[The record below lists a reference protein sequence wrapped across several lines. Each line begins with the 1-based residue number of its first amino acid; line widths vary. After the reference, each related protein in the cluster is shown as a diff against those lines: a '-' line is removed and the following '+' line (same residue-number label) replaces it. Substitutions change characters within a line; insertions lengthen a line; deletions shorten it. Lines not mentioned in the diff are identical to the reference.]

1 MPQVFGNT
9 QGLKPS
15 ELKAIERLARRRSER
30 SRIVG
35 LDLAREL
42 ASLSEECGRN
52 LGVLLDRGGRV
63 KRVLV
68 GDRQGVPLP
77 EDLGPTPAPGRLRGL
92 RLVRTDLGGGLSLS
106 EEDRQAM
113 LRHSFDALVR
123 LLVDEFGDLLWVLP
137 TVLDPSAIGR
147 VEPEGRV
154 LMDLPPMRQGQV
166 GSEYPAEL
174 VALEEELR
182 RHAMDLHEAAEGERC
197 VLVGIRERSEEEER
211 PRMEE
216 LGQLARSAFFDVVE
230 IVMQH
235 RERMDPRT
243 LIGSGKV
250 KDLSKTAVRVGA
262 SALLFDRELTGVQA
276 RNLEDRTGLS
286 VLDRTELVLRI
297 FERRA
302 RTRAAKIRVALARL
316 RYQLPRLVGKGEGMS
331 RIGRS
336 GSAGMGTRGKGEP
349 QLEMRRRQMRERIHR
364 LEALLGKVQKQQ
376 ENRRRHRRRSGLPV
390 VALVGYTNAGK
401 SSWLNALT
409 EAEVLAEDLL
419 FATLETT
426 VRRTRLP
433 GGQRILLSDTVGF
446 LRDLP
451 PGLMDAF
458 RSTLEELAQADL
470 LVHIVD
476 LAERDWEERE
486 EAVLETLKGLG
497 ADKVP
502 RITLFNKADLV
513 NEDGLRPLL
522 REHEGHF
529 VSVERREDRY
539 LVRTWIEQALGLWT
553 QPKPEEAR

>member
-1 MPQVFGNT
+1 
-9 QGLKPS
+9 
-15 ELKAIERLARRRSER
+15 
-30 SRIVG
+30 
-35 LDLAREL
+35 
-42 ASLSEECGRN
+42 
-52 LGVLLDRGGRV
+52 
-63 KRVLV
+63 
-68 GDRQGVPLP
+68 
-77 EDLGPTPAPGRLRGL
+77 
-92 RLVRTDLGGGLSLS
+92 
-106 EEDRQAM
+106 
-113 LRHSFDALVR
+113 

-137 TVLDPSAIGR
+137 TVLDPAAIGR
-147 VEPEGRV
+147 VDPEGRV
-154 LMDLPPMRQGQV
+154 LMDLPPMRPGQV
-166 GSEYPAEL
+166 GTDYPAEL
-174 VALEEELR
+174 EALEEELR

-197 VLVGIRERSEEEER
+197 VLVGIREGSEEEER

-262 SALLFDRELTGVQA
+262 TALLFDRELTGVQA
-276 RNLEDRTGLS
+276 RNLEDRTGLQ
-286 VLDRTELVLRI
+286 VLDRTEIVLRI

-302 RTRAAKIRVALARL
+302 RTRAAKVRVALARL

-331 RIGRS
+331 RIARS
-336 GSAGMGTRGKGEP
+336 GAAGMGTRGKGEP
-349 QLEMRRRQMRERIHR
+349 QLEMRRRQMRDRIHR
-364 LEALLGKVQKQQ
+364 LEALLGKVRKQIA
-376 ENRRRHRRRSGLPV
+376 NRGRHRRRSGLPV

-409 EAEVLAEDLL
+409 EARVLAEDLL

-433 GGQRILLSDTVGF
+433 GGRRILLSDTVGF

-470 LVHIVD
+470 LVHVVD
-476 LAERDWEERE
+476 LAERDWEDRE
-486 EAVLETLKGLG
+486 KAVLETLKALG
-497 ADKVP
+497 AEMVP
-502 RITLFNKADLV
+502 RVTLFNKADLV
-513 NEDGLRPLL
+513 DEDGMKPLL

-529 VSVERREDRY
+529 VSVKRREDRY
-539 LVRTWIEQALGLWT
+539 FVRTWIEQALGLGT
-553 QPKPEEAR
+553 KNEAEDVS